1 MDVIESLQK
10 VLDKIIKRLYPN
22 ISYIDVS
29 VSGYYRWTGGWSESV
44 SYEVTYHLND
54 KMDES
59 DARKIVDETYSLFTI
74 LNPEKDSVLS
84 VTFEKDEE

>member
-29 VSGYYRWTGGWSESV
+29 VWGWGGSSL
-44 SYEVTYHLND
+44 YKVTYYLND
-54 KMDES
+54 KMDEP
-59 DARKIVDETYSLFTI
+59 DARRIVEETHSLFTMVG
-74 LNPEKDSVLS
+74 PEKDSVLS